1 MESFETRLKNFLL
14 TLGIIPNNLDIYI
27 LSLTHRSKSK
37 NNNEKLEFLGD
48 AVLELV
54 ISYKLFEDFFNT
66 KTEGELTSLRAALVK
81 TESLAKESLRIG
93 LNNYIILSKSEEN
106 TGGREKNIILADTFE
121 AFLGAIY
128 IDQGLEKVKEFI
140 VKNLYYKINL
150 IIQYSLNVD
159 SKTKLQEIIQNKYKI
174 TPIYKLISS
183 KGPDHNKTFKVVA
196 IIGSKKFALGT
207 GKTKQAAEQKAAL
220 KTIKILEKKNWKI

>member
-14 TLGIIPNNLDIYI
+14 NLGIIPKSFDIYV
-27 LSLTHRSKSK
+27 LSLTHRSKGK
-37 NNNEKLEFLGD
+37 INNEKLEFLGD

-54 ISYKLFEDFFNT
+54 ISYKLFEDFFYT

-81 TESLAKESLRIG
+81 TESLAKEAIRIG
-93 LNNYIILSKSEEN
+93 LNDYIILSKSEEN
-106 TGGREKNIILADTFE
+106 TGGRGKNIILADTFE
-121 AFLGAIY
+121 AFVGAIY

-140 VKNLYYKINL
+140 IKNLYYKINL
-150 IIQYSLNVD
+150 IIEYSLNVD

-196 IIGSKKFALGT
+196 IIGSKKFGLGT

-220 KTIKILEKKNWKI
+220 KTIKILEKKNWEI